1 LPDPRT
7 QVTFPPFKTRTAME
21 QLVQLIQHYGLAFV
35 FVNVLLLQA
44 GLPVPAYPT
53 LIITGALAARGGAP
67 LWALVGVAIVAALIA
82 DLAWYATGRKY
93 GSSVLKTICRISLSP
108 DSCVRQTESI
118 FARWGARSLAVA
130 KFIPGF
136 ASVATSMAG
145 VVRLPVWKFAL
156 FDAIGAALWSGV
168 AIGLGY
174 AFSGAINEVLAV
186 FETLGRIGLWI
197 IAGAFMLY
205 LVAKWW
211 QRELF
216 IWQLRMDRVTVDEL
230 QALMEGRRIGKVIDV
245 RSPMTQAMT
254 GRIPGAITVDPNNI
268 RVELLAVE
276 PESEVVVYC
285 ACPNEYTAAK
295 LAKAL
300 VQHGFKRVRPLQGGI
315 DAWIAAGY
323 SVEKVELPGAKVVP
337 LHVQKNPT

>member
-1 LPDPRT
+1 M
-7 QVTFPPFKTRTAME
+7 AH
-21 QLVQLIQHYGLAFV
+21 LVELIQYYGLAFV

-53 LIITGALAARGGAP
+53 LIITGALATRGGASVP
-67 LWALVGVAIVAALIA
+67 ALVAVAVLAALIA
-82 DLAWYATGRKY
+82 DLGWYMAGRKF
-93 GSSVLKTICRISLSP
+93 GTGVLKTICRVSLSP

-145 VVRLPVWKFAL
+145 VVGLPMWKFIV
-156 FDAIGAALWSGV
+156 FDGIGAALWSGV

-174 AFSGAINEVLAV
+174 AFSGAINQVLAV
-186 FETLGRIGLWI
+186 FETLGKIGLWL
-197 IAGAFMLY
+197 IAGAFLLY
-205 LVAKWW
+205 IVAKWW

-230 QALMEGRRIGKVIDV
+230 HELMTGDRVGKVIDV
-245 RSPMTQAMT
+245 RSPMSQALT
-254 GRIPGAITVDPNNI
+254 GRIPGAITVDPKNI
-268 RVELLAVE
+268 RTDLLAVE
-276 PESEVVVYC
+276 PDSEVIVYC

-300 VQHGFKRVRPLQGGI
+300 MQHGFKRVRPLLGGI
-315 DAWIAAGY
+315 DAWIAAGHQ
-323 SVEKVELPGAKVVP
+323 VETVELAGARVVQ
-337 LHVQKNPT
+337 LHVQKSPT

>member
-1 LPDPRT
+1 
-7 QVTFPPFKTRTAME
+7 ME
-21 QLVQLIQHYGLAFV
+21 QLLSLIQHYGLAFV

-53 LIITGALAARGGAP
+53 LIITGALASRGGASLP
-67 LWALVGVAIVAALIA
+67 ALVGVAIVAALIA
-82 DLAWYATGRKY
+82 DIAWYLAGRRY
-93 GSSVLKTICRISLSP
+93 GSSVLKTICRVSLSP

-145 VVRLPVWKFAL
+145 VVKLPVWKFAL
-156 FDAIGAALWSGV
+156 FDAIGAGLWSGV

-174 AFSGAINEVLAV
+174 IFSDAINQILGV
-186 FETLGRIGLWI
+186 FETMGRIGIWLI
-197 IAGAFMLY
+197 VGAFVLY
-205 LVAKWW
+205 ILVKWW

-230 QALMEGRRIGKVIDV
+230 HELMGAARVGKVIDV
-245 RSPMTQAMT
+245 RAPMSQALT
-254 GRIPGAITVDPNNI
+254 GRIPGAITVDPKNL

-276 PESEVVVYC
+276 PESEVIVYC

-295 LAKAL
+295 LAKML
-300 VQHGFKRVRPLQGGI
+300 LQHGFKRVRPLAGGI
-315 DAWIAAGY
+315 DAWIAAGHP
-323 SVEKVELPGAKVVP
+323 VESVELPGAKVVP
-337 LHVQKNPT
+337 LHVRKTAP

>member
-1 LPDPRT
+1 
-7 QVTFPPFKTRTAME
+7 ME
-21 QLVQLIQHYGLAFV
+21 QLVELIQHYGLAFV
-35 FVNVLLLQA
+35 FVNVLMLQA

-53 LIITGALAARGGAP
+53 LIVTGALVARGGAP
-67 LWALVGVAIVAALIA
+67 LWELLAVAVAAALIA
-82 DLAWYATGRKY
+82 DVCWYLAGRRY
-93 GSSVLKTICRISLSP
+93 GGRVLQSICRVSLSP

-145 VVRLPVWKFAL
+145 VVRVPAWKFAL
-156 FDAIGAALWSGV
+156 FDAIGATLWSGV

-174 AFSGAINEVLAV
+174 AFSGAINQVLAA
-186 FETLGRIGLWI
+186 FETLGKVGLW
-197 IAGAFMLY
+197 
-205 LVAKWW
+205 LVAGGFLAYIAVRWW

-230 QALMEGRRIGKVIDV
+230 HALLNAQRVGKVIDV
-245 RSPMTQAMT
+245 RTPMAQALT
-254 GRIPGAITVDPNNI
+254 GRIPGAITVDPNSM
-268 RVELLAVE
+268 RVDLLAIE

-295 LAKAL
+295 IAKVL
-300 VQHGFKRVRPLQGGI
+300 VEHGFTRVRPLLGGI
-315 DAWIAAGY
+315 DAWIAAGHP
-323 SVEKVELPGAKVVP
+323 VEAAETGGAKVVP
-337 LHVQKNPT
+337 LHVRKNPP

>member
-1 LPDPRT
+1 
-7 QVTFPPFKTRTAME
+7 ME
-21 QLVQLIQHYGLAFV
+21 QLLQLIQHYGLAFV

-53 LIITGALAARGGAP
+53 LIITGALASRGGASLP
-67 LWALVGVAIVAALIA
+67 ALVATAIVAALIA
-82 DLAWYATGRKY
+82 DIAWYLAGRKY
-93 GSSVLKTICRISLSP
+93 GSRVLQTICRVSLSP

-118 FARWGARSLAVA
+118 FARWGARSLSVA

-145 VVRLPVWKFAL
+145 VVRLPPWKFAL

-168 AIGLGY
+168 AIGLGFL
-174 AFSGAINEVLAV
+174 FSDAINQVLAV
-186 FETLGRIGLWI
+186 FETLGRIGLWV
-197 IAGAFMLY
+197 IAGAFVLY
-205 LVAKWW
+205 IVAKWW

-216 IWQLRMDRVTVDEL
+216 IWQLRMDRVDVDEL
-230 QALMEGRRIGKVIDV
+230 HTLMNAERAAKVIDV
-245 RSPMTQAMT
+245 RSPMAQALT
-254 GRIPGAITVDPNNI
+254 GRIPGAITVDPKNM
-268 RVELLAVE
+268 RVDLLAIE

-295 LAKAL
+295 VAKAL
-300 VQHGFKRVRPLQGGI
+300 LQHGFKRVRPLQGGL
-315 DAWIAAGY
+315 DAWIAAGHD
-323 SVEKVELPGAKVVP
+323 VEPVTVGGAKVVP

>member
-1 LPDPRT
+1 
-7 QVTFPPFKTRTAME
+7 ME
-21 QLVQLIQHYGLAFV
+21 TLLALIQQYGLAFV

-53 LIITGALAARGGAP
+53 LIITGALAAKGGAP
-67 LWALVGVAIVAALIA
+67 LWALVAVAILAALIA
-82 DLAWYATGRKY
+82 DIVWYLAGRRF
-93 GSSVLKTICRISLSP
+93 GSGVLKTLCRISLSP

-145 VVRLPVWKFAL
+145 VVRLPPWKFIL
-156 FDAIGAALWSGV
+156 FDAIGAGLWSGV

-174 AFSGAINEVLAV
+174 AFSGAINDVLGL
-186 FETLGRIGLWI
+186 FEALGRIGLWI
-197 IAGAFMLY
+197 IAGAFLLY
-205 LVAKWW
+205 LAAKWW

-216 IWQLRMDRVTVDEL
+216 IWQLRMDRLTVDEL
-230 QALMEGRRIGKVIDV
+230 DELIRAKRVGKVIDV
-245 RSPMTQAMT
+245 RSPMSQAMT
-254 GRIPGAITVDPNNI
+254 GRIPGAITVDPQNI
-268 RVELLAVE
+268 RVDLVAVE
-276 PESEVVVYC
+276 PDSEVIVYC

-295 LAKAL
+295 VAKAL

-315 DAWIAAGY
+315 DAWVAAGHP
-323 SVEKVELPGAKVVP
+323 VEKVEPTGAKVVP
-337 LHVQKNPT
+337 LKVKKTA

>member
-1 LPDPRT
+1 
-7 QVTFPPFKTRTAME
+7 ME
-21 QLVQLIQHYGLAFV
+21 TLLALIQQYGLAFV

-53 LIITGALAARGGAP
+53 LIITGALATRGGAP
-67 LWALVGVAIVAALIA
+67 MPALVATAVVASLMA
-82 DLAWYATGRKY
+82 DLVWYAAGRRF
-93 GSSVLKTICRISLSP
+93 GSGILKTICRISLSP

-145 VVRLPVWKFAL
+145 VVRLPVWRFVL

-168 AIGLGY
+168 AIGLGF
-174 AFSGAINEVLAV
+174 AFSGAINQVLEV
-186 FETLGRIGLWI
+186 FGTLGRIGLWI
-197 IAGAFMLY
+197 IAGGFVIY
-205 LVAKWW
+205 LLVKWW

-230 QALMEGRRIGKVIDV
+230 HEMMTGERVSKVIDV
-245 RSPMTQAMT
+245 RSPMSQAMT
-254 GRIPGAITVDPNNI
+254 GRIPGAITVDPMNF

-276 PESEVVVYC
+276 PDSEVIVYC

-295 LAKAL
+295 VAKAL
-300 VQHGFKRVRPLQGGI
+300 IQHGFKRVRPLLGGI
-315 DAWIAAGY
+315 EAWVAAGHP
-323 SVEKVELPGAKVVP
+323 VETVEVGGAKVVP
-337 LHVQKNPT
+337 LKVQRSAG

>member
-1 LPDPRT
+1 
-7 QVTFPPFKTRTAME
+7 ME
-21 QLVQLIQHYGLAFV
+21 QLVELIQHYGLAFV
-35 FVNVLLLQA
+35 FVNVLMLQA

-53 LIITGALAARGGAP
+53 LIVTGALVARGGAP
-67 LWALVGVAIVAALIA
+67 LWELLAVAVAAALIA
-82 DLAWYATGRKY
+82 DVCWYLAGRRY
-93 GSSVLKTICRISLSP
+93 GGRVLQSICRVSLSP

-145 VVRLPVWKFAL
+145 VVRVPAWKFAL
-156 FDAIGAALWSGV
+156 FDAIGATLWSGV

-174 AFSGAINEVLAV
+174 AFSGAINQVLAA
-186 FETLGRIGLWI
+186 FETLGKVGLW
-197 IAGAFMLY
+197 
-205 LVAKWW
+205 LVAGGFLAYIAVRWW

-230 QALMEGRRIGKVIDV
+230 HALLNAQRVGKVIDV
-245 RSPMTQAMT
+245 RTPMAQALT
-254 GRIPGAITVDPNNI
+254 GRIPGAITVDPNSM
-268 RVELLAVE
+268 RVDLLAIE

-295 LAKAL
+295 IAKVL
-300 VQHGFKRVRPLQGGI
+300 VEHGFTRVRPLLGGI
-315 DAWIAAGY
+315 DAWIAAGHP
-323 SVEKVELPGAKVVP
+323 VEAAETGGAKVVP
-337 LHVQKNPT
+337 LHVRKSPP

>member
-1 LPDPRT
+1 
-7 QVTFPPFKTRTAME
+7 ME
-21 QLVQLIQHYGLAFV
+21 QLVELIQHYGLAFV
-35 FVNVLLLQA
+35 FVNVLMLQA

-53 LIITGALAARGGAP
+53 LIVTGALVARGGAP
-67 LWALVGVAIVAALIA
+67 LWELLAVAVAAALIA
-82 DLAWYATGRKY
+82 DVCWYLAGRRY
-93 GSSVLKTICRISLSP
+93 GGRVLQSICRVSLSP

-145 VVRLPVWKFAL
+145 VVRVPAWKFAL
-156 FDAIGAALWSGV
+156 FDAIGATLWSGV

-174 AFSGAINEVLAV
+174 AFSGAINDVIAA
-186 FETLGRIGLWI
+186 FETLGKVGLW
-197 IAGAFMLY
+197 
-205 LVAKWW
+205 LVAGGFLAYIAVRWW

-230 QALMEGRRIGKVIDV
+230 HALLNAQRVGKVIDV
-245 RSPMTQAMT
+245 RTPMAQALT
-254 GRIPGAITVDPNNI
+254 GRIPGAITVDPNSM
-268 RVELLAVE
+268 RVDLLAIE

-295 LAKAL
+295 IAKVL
-300 VQHGFKRVRPLQGGI
+300 VEHGFTRVRPLLGGI
-315 DAWIAAGY
+315 DAWIAAGHP
-323 SVEKVELPGAKVVP
+323 VEAAETGGAKVVP
-337 LHVQKNPT
+337 LHVRKSPP

>member
-1 LPDPRT
+1 
-7 QVTFPPFKTRTAME
+7 ME
-21 QLVQLIQHYGLAFV
+21 TLLALIQQYGLLFV

-53 LIITGALAARGGAP
+53 LIITGALVSRGGSSLP
-67 LWALVGVAIVAALIA
+67 ALIA
-82 DLAWYATGRKY
+82 TAVVASLMADLVWYYAGRRF
-93 GSSVLKTICRISLSP
+93 GGGILKTICRISLSP

-145 VVRLPVWKFAL
+145 VVRLPLWKFAV

-174 AFSGAINEVLAV
+174 AFSGAINQVLVV
-186 FETLGRIGLWI
+186 FQTLGRIGLWL
-197 IAGAFMLY
+197 IAAGFVVY
-205 LVAKWW
+205 ILVKWW

-230 QALMEGRRIGKVIDV
+230 SDMMSRDRVGKVIDV
-245 RSPMTQAMT
+245 RSPMSQALT
-254 GRIPGAITVDPNNI
+254 GRIPGAITVDPKNL

-276 PESEVVVYC
+276 PDSEVIVYC
-285 ACPNEYTAAK
+285 QCPNEYTAAK
-295 LAKAL
+295 LAKVL
-300 VQHGFKRVRPLQGGI
+300 VQHGFKRVRPLLGGI
-315 DAWIAAGY
+315 DAWKEAGHP
-323 SVEKVELPGAKVVP
+323 VEEVEGPGGKVLPLKV
-337 LHVQKNPT
+337 QSSAT

>member
-1 LPDPRT
+1 
-7 QVTFPPFKTRTAME
+7 ME

-35 FVNVLLLQA
+35 FVNVLMLQA

-53 LIITGALAARGGAP
+53 LIVTGALAARGGAP
-67 LWALVGVAIVAALIA
+67 LWELLAVAVAAALIA
-82 DLAWYATGRKY
+82 DICWYTAGRRY
-93 GSSVLKTICRISLSP
+93 GSGVLKTICRVSLSP

-118 FARWGARSLAVA
+118 FSRWGARSLAVA

-145 VVRLPVWKFAL
+145 VVRVPVWKFAL
-156 FDAIGAALWSGV
+156 FDTVGAALWSGV

-174 AFSGAINEVLAV
+174 AFSDAINQVLAA
-186 FETLGRIGLWI
+186 FETLGKVGLW
-197 IAGAFMLY
+197 
-205 LVAKWW
+205 LVGGGFLAYVAVRWW

-230 QALMEGRRIGKVIDV
+230 HALMNAQRVGKVIDV
-245 RSPMTQAMT
+245 RTPMAQALT
-254 GRIPGAITVDPNNI
+254 GRIPGAITVDPNSM
-268 RVELLAVE
+268 RVDLLAIE

-295 LAKAL
+295 IAKVL
-300 VQHGFKRVRPLQGGI
+300 VEHGFTRVRPLLGGI
-315 DAWIAAGY
+315 DAWIAAGHP
-323 SVEKVELPGAKVVP
+323 VEAAETAGAKVVP
-337 LHVQKNPT
+337 LHVRKSPP

>member
-1 LPDPRT
+1 
-7 QVTFPPFKTRTAME
+7 ME
-21 QLVQLIQHYGLAFV
+21 NLIPLIQQYGLWFV
-35 FVNVLLLQA
+35 FANVLMLQA

-53 LIITGALAARGGAP
+53 LIITGALSVQGGAP
-67 LWALVGVAIVAALIA
+67 LWALVAVAVVAALLA
-82 DLAWYATGRKY
+82 DLGWYAAGRKY
-93 GSSVLKTICRISLSP
+93 GSSVLKTICKVSLSP

-168 AIGLGY
+168 AIGLGF
-174 AFSGAINEVLAV
+174 AFSGAINQVLAV
-186 FETLGRIGLWI
+186 FATLGKIGLWI
-197 IAGAFMLY
+197 IAGAFLLY
-205 LVAKWW
+205 LGAKWW

-216 IWQLRMDRVTVDEL
+216 IWQLRMDRVTVEELDEL
-230 QALMEGRRIGKVIDV
+230 MRARRVGKVIDV
-245 RSPMTQAMT
+245 RSPMSQAMT
-254 GRIPGAITVDPNNI
+254 GRIPGAITVDPKNI
-268 RVELLAVE
+268 RVDLLAIE
-276 PESEVVVYC
+276 PESEVIVYC

-300 VQHGFKRVRPLQGGI
+300 LQHGFKRVRPLLGGI
-315 DAWIAAGY
+315 DAWIAAGH
-323 SVEKVELPGAKVVP
+323 SVEEVQVGGAKVVP
-337 LHVQKNPT
+337 LKVQKSAT

>member
-1 LPDPRT
+1 
-7 QVTFPPFKTRTAME
+7 ME
-21 QLVQLIQHYGLAFV
+21 QLVELIQHYGLAFV
-35 FVNVLLLQA
+35 FVNVLMLQA

-53 LIITGALAARGGAP
+53 LIVTGALVARGGAP
-67 LWALVGVAIVAALIA
+67 LWELLAVAVAAALIA
-82 DLAWYATGRKY
+82 DVCWYLAGRRY
-93 GSSVLKTICRISLSP
+93 GGRVLQSICRVSLSP

-145 VVRLPVWKFAL
+145 VVRVPAWKFAL
-156 FDAIGAALWSGV
+156 FDAIGATLWSGV

-174 AFSGAINEVLAV
+174 AFSGAINQVLAA
-186 FETLGRIGLWI
+186 FETLGKVGLW
-197 IAGAFMLY
+197 
-205 LVAKWW
+205 LVAGGFLAYIAVRWW

-230 QALMEGRRIGKVIDV
+230 HALLNAQRVGKVIDV
-245 RSPMTQAMT
+245 RTPMAQALT
-254 GRIPGAITVDPNNI
+254 GRIPGAITVDPNSM
-268 RVELLAVE
+268 RVDLLAIE

-295 LAKAL
+295 IAKVL
-300 VQHGFKRVRPLQGGI
+300 VEHGFMRVRPLLGGI
-315 DAWIAAGY
+315 DAWIAAGHP
-323 SVEKVELPGAKVVP
+323 VEAAETGGAKVVP
-337 LHVQKNPT
+337 LHVRKSPP